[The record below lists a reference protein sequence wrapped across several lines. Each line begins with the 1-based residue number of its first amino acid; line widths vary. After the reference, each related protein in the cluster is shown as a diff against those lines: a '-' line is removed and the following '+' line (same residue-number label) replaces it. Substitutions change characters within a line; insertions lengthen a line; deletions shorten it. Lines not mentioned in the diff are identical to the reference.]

1 MTQAPEKSDLTVLV
15 VDDDEINLNIAQEL
29 LAQIGID
36 KVHIALDGLQGLK
49 TLRSLGSVDVI
60 VVDVYMPG
68 MDGIEFISELAAMR
82 FVGKV
87 IMVSGVNIETLALA
101 RQIAQGS
108 GIQVIATFEKPLR
121 KDDMALAMGLTTA

>member
-82 FVGKV
+82 FAGKV

-121 KDDMALAMGLTTA
+121 KDDMAHAMGLTTA